1 VWGSRNSD
9 AAAIWVS
16 CCGFVLVDQ
25 APRIG
30 WHLICSWPRSGT
42 AWLGRGGRGSRARCG
57 QLQCRGYFVSTVRL
71 PLVKIDMS
79 SALSAPNLSAKQ
91 FDCGQRAGSA
101 GRGCLL
107 AENRVLYLLTRAAVG
122 VVPTGYPWADA
133 YTFSADLTR
142 RTHCRLPA
150 CRASSTGAHP

>member
-1 VWGSRNSD
+1 
-9 AAAIWVS
+9 
-16 CCGFVLVDQ
+16 
-25 APRIG
+25 
-30 WHLICSWPRSGT
+30 
-42 AWLGRGGRGSRARCG
+42 
-57 QLQCRGYFVSTVRL
+57 VSTVRL

-122 VVPTGYPWADA
+122 VVPAG
-133 YTFSADLTR
+133 
-142 RTHCRLPA
+142 CRD
-150 CRASSTGAHP
+150 CRAGLLGREVALTTVGSPQLP